1 MRAIECQAWGDI
13 DNLALVDIP
22 PPGQPGAGEVLIDV
36 AAAGVNFADL
46 LITAGKYQERPMPP
60 FTPGF
65 EVAGVIR
72 ALGPGVAK
80 VKAGDR
86 VLALLDRGG
95 FAEQVIARAAD
106 CFILPAA
113 MDFAT

>member
-1 MRAIECQAWGDI
+1 MRAIQCQAWGEI
-13 DNLALVDIP
+13 DNLALVDISP
-22 PPGQPGAGEVLIDV
+22 PEAPGAGEVLIDV

-46 LITAGKYQERPMPP
+46 LMTAGKYQERPLPP

-65 EVAGVIR
+65 EIAGTVRAVGSDVANV
-72 ALGPGVAK
+72 K
-80 VKAGDR
+80 VGDR

-106 CFILPAA
+106 CFI
-113 MDFAT
+113 